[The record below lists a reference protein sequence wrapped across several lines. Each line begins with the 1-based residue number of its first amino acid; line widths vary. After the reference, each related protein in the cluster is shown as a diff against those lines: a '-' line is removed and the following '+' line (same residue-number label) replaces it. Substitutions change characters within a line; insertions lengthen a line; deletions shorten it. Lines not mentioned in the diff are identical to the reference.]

1 MKDELTELRNEL
13 ELLKSDLLT
22 TKTKLEE
29 SEKSLDVWRGISRT
43 NDEQIA
49 ILKAKINAFKALA
62 QAM

>member
-43 NDEQIA
+43 NDEQMA
-49 ILKAKINAFKALA
+49 RLKSKINAFKALA

>member
-43 NDEQIA
+43 NDEQMA

>member
-43 NDEQIA
+43 NDEQMA
-49 ILKAKINAFKALA
+49 ILKSKINAFKALA

>member
-29 SEKSLDVWRGISRT
+29 SEKIIRCLEGY
-43 NDEQIA
+43 
-49 ILKAKINAFKALA
+49 LKNK
-62 QAM
+62 